1 MEGAQVAA
9 ITGEPLDGRISGRP
23 GLRRGDIAR
32 VGPQRTRSGERRAPV
47 VPGGVAPHII
57 IAKHRAG
64 RARLVHP
71 MGAVGGDEAVAHHL
85 LLGLPQQRHA
95 RSRVVVEGGVQHFAA
110 ALQLD
115 AVAAA
120 AHHHRALHERAR
132 PRLHTQPVLPTPA
145 QPVAHQRRPAPAH
158 AHAVLHAGAHRGVPH
173 HRAHPQRQAPPRLGD
188 DRSLNHRAPASPHS
202 DAVPGATLA
211 LGRELHRRGP
221 GAPHHQRA
229 VHDELHPPRILPG
242 LQRVLPRREDS
253 HSGFDD
259 QLHAPTHGDIAP
271 EHVGASA
278 LLPDSR
284 GRQRPLYV
292 RGGCERWK
300 ETQAHQEQ
308 PAQNPPTHPLTVA
321 LQHSWKILRNPCFRD
336 QPDLSSVTA
345 AGFGNPRCVRAE
357 TRRANGPRQI
367 RQSGGANVTFSSI
380 RAAAD
385 PRRTAP

>member
-158 AHAVLHAGAHRGVPH
+158 PHAVAHGVTHRRVPH
-173 HRAHPQRQAPPRLGD
+173 LRAHPQRQALDGPRD
-188 DRSLNHRAPASPHS
+188 ERSINHRAPAAPHP
-202 DAVPGATLA
+202 DAVPGAARA
-211 LGRELHRRGP
+211 LGRSELHREGL
-221 GAPHHQRA
+221 GALHHQGA
-229 VHDELHPPRILPG
+229 VDDQLHPPRVRSG
-242 LQRVLPRREDS
+242 AQRVIRGGEHT
-253 HSGFDD
+253 HSRLDD
-259 QLHAPTHGDIAP
+259 QLRAPAHRHISR
-271 EHVGASA
+271 EQIGAA
-278 LLPDSR
+278 TLLPHRPGGQHALDVGGRGPSR
-284 GRQRPLYV
+284 QQPQSQQQEGEQHAAQGPHGRQ
-292 RGGCERWK
+292 
-300 ETQAHQEQ
+300 
-308 PAQNPPTHPLTVA
+308 
-321 LQHSWKILRNPCFRD
+321 LR
-336 QPDLSSVTA
+336 A
-345 AGFGNPRCVRAE
+345 
-357 TRRANGPRQI
+357 RRATRGTRVA
-367 RQSGGANVTFSSI
+367 RDATVT
-380 RAAAD
+380 
-385 PRRTAP
+385 TL